1 MDATLLARR
10 VASGA
15 TMIALLIAAS
25 LVYSFHE
32 RNYDK
37 AYAPLMKYGSVGQTV
52 DAGPFSVKVDK
63 VTVAKSVTETEYG
76 GYAPPLRTAADT
88 IFVLVDGR
96 VTAARDG
103 MELSYVILRN
113 SAGTQFQ
120 PSGKGTTK
128 KFTES
133 TVQPGYW
140 IAGAW
145 LFEIPRSALPGV
157 HLQVANQTEVDV
169 PHQTFPHLGF
179 EFNPGAD
186 VDLGIDSGDAASLI
200 AHAKEKAP
208 YREPQE

>member
-1 MDATLLARR
+1 MDPTRLARKI
-10 VASGA
+10 ASSA
-15 TMIALLIAAS
+15 TMIALLAAAS
-25 LVYSFHE
+25 IVYSYHE

-63 VTVAKSVTETEYG
+63 VTVAKSVVETEFE
-76 GYAPPLRTAADT
+76 GYAAPLRTAPST

-96 VTAARDG
+96 VTATRDG
-103 MELSYVILRN
+103 MELSHVILRN
-113 SAGTQFQ
+113 SAGTQFE
-120 PSGKGTTK
+120 PSGKGTSD
-128 KFTES
+128 KFTDS

-140 IAGAW
+140 ISGAW

-186 VDLGIDSGDAASLI
+186 VDLGIDGGNAASLI

>member
-1 MDATLLARR
+1 MSAIVLARR

-15 TMIALLIAAS
+15 TMVALLIAAS

-63 VTVAKSVTETEYG
+63 VTVAKSVLEAEYG
-76 GYAPPLRTAADT
+76 NYAPPLRTSPNT

-96 VTAARDG
+96 VTAAQDG
-103 MELSYVILRN
+103 MQLSHVILRN
-113 SAGTQFQ
+113 SDGTQFD
-120 PSGKGTTK
+120 PSDKPTSGK
-128 KFTES
+128 FTDS
-133 TVQPGYW
+133 TIQPGYW
-140 IAGAW
+140 ITGAW
-145 LFEIPRSALPGV
+145 LFEIPRSGLPGV

-186 VDLGIDSGDAASLI
+186 VDLGIGNGNAASLI
-200 AHAKEKAP
+200 AHAKEKAS